1 MRFRADSRDH
11 AIRAIKAD
19 LVLEAVARAEDL
31 EVTAEEIGRRD
42 RPLAQAYGR
51 EPKEVAKA
59 LDRSGQ
65 VVTLAGDIIRSKA
78 LDLLVEHA
86 DIEPEGSTTPRPAAE
101 GRRTGHRDSDGGEH
115 MSDMKNYLV
124 PVVVE
129 QTSRGERSFD
139 IYSRLLKER
148 IVFLGTPIDDQVGNL
163 IMAQLLH
170 LESEDPDKDINLYIN
185 SPGGDI
191 TALFAIYDTMQ
202 YIKPDVSTIVMG
214 QAASAAAVLLLA
226 GAKGK
231 RYALPHS
238 RVLLHQ
244 PHGGAQGQAV
254 DIEIQAKEIT
264 RYRKLLEQLIAEHT
278 GQPLEKVAK
287 DTDRDYILTAE
298 EAKEYGVID
307 EVITTREISAELAP
321 QRPRGRRRIRRVG
334 RARSEPGRSN
344 QGDEGHGEVRRLGP
358 AEVLVLREVP
368 EAGQEAHRRP
378 RRLHLR
384 RVHRPLQRDHR
395 GGALRDLRAQAR
407 GAPQAAG
414 DLRVP
419 RRVRDR
425 PGHAKKVLSVAVY
438 NHYKRIQVGA
448 KDPRSSSRSRTS

>member
-1 MRFRADSRDH
+1 
-11 AIRAIKAD
+11 
-19 LVLEAVARAEDL
+19 
-31 EVTAEEIGRRD
+31 
-42 RPLAQAYGR
+42 
-51 EPKEVAKA
+51 
-59 LDRSGQ
+59 
-65 VVTLAGDIIRSKA
+65 
-78 LDLLVEHA
+78 
-86 DIEPEGSTTPRPAAE
+86 
-101 GRRTGHRDSDGGEH
+101 
-115 MSDMKNYLV
+115 MKDYLV

-148 IVFLGTPIDDQVGNL
+148 IVFLGTPIDDAVGNL

-202 YIKPDVSTIVMG
+202 YIKPAVSTIVMG

-226 GAKGK
+226 GEKGK

-264 RYRKLLEQLIAEHT
+264 RYRKLLEELIAEHT

-298 EAKEYGVID
+298 EAVEYGVVD
-307 EVITTREISAELAP
+307 EVITSRKLTPELA
-321 QRPRGRRRIRRVG
+321 
-334 RARSEPGRSN
+334 A
-344 QGDEGHGEVRRLGP
+344 
-358 AEVLVLREVP
+358 A
-368 EAGQEAHRRP
+368 
-378 RRLHLR
+378 
-384 RVHRPLQRDHR
+384 
-395 GGALRDLRAQAR
+395 
-407 GAPQAAG
+407 AAG
-414 DLRVP
+414 
-419 RRVRDR
+419 
-425 PGHAKKVLSVAVY
+425 AS
-438 NHYKRIQVGA
+438 
-448 KDPRSSSRSRTS
+448 